1 MRTRFDQKVVWITGA
16 TSGIGRSCAFE
27 FAREGATLSLAGR
40 RRERLDDMVSELGR
54 QGHTALATPCD
65 VTDESSVQHAI
76 DQTVQRFGRLD
87 VVLACAGFGVAGKF
101 EDLALEDW
109 RRQFD
114 TNVFGLISTV
124 KHSLPEL
131 RKSNGRIAL
140 VGSVAA
146 FLYAPGTGAYSAS
159 KAAVQIIGETL
170 SAELA
175 GSGVTCTTI
184 HPGFIDTE
192 IMKVDKNGVYRDELP
207 DGRPAA
213 LIWKSDDAARVMV
226 RAIHRRKREFIFT
239 GHGKIAAFV
248 GRHFPSLVARAW
260 TMSSTSAFDK
270 Q

>member
-1 MRTRFDQKVVWITGA
+1 MKFEGKVVWITGA
-16 TSGIGRSCAFE
+16 TSGIGRSCALE
-27 FAREGATLSLAGR
+27 FAREGATLALAGR
-40 RRERLDDMVSELGR
+40 RVDRLNDMVAELAGQGR
-54 QGHTALATPCD
+54 SALATPCD
-65 VTDESSVQHAI
+65 VTDESSVQQAI
-76 DQTVQRFGRLD
+76 EQTVQRFGRLD
-87 VVLACAGFGVAGKF
+87 VVLACAGFGVSGKI
-101 EDLALEDW
+101 EDLSVEDW

-131 RKSNGRIAL
+131 RKSKGRIAL

-184 HPGFIDTE
+184 HPGFIATE
-192 IMKVDKNGVYRDELP
+192 IMKIDKNGVYRDELP

-213 LIWKSDDAARVMV
+213 LIWSSDDAARVMV

-239 GHGKIAAFV
+239 GHGKIAAFI
-248 GRHFPSLVARAW
+248 GRHFPRLLARAW
-260 TMSSTSAFDK
+260 TMSSTSAFEK